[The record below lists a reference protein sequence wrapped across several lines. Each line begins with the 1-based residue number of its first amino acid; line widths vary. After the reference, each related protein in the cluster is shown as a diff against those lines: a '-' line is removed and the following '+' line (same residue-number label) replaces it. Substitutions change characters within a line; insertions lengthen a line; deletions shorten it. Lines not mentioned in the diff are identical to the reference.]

1 MDTWLP
7 SQEVGN
13 ELDGEFGGVLDVN
26 YYIWSRWEMGTYST
40 KGTVYV
46 WVTLLYHSNWR
57 NIVNKLYIF

>member
-1 MDTWLP
+1 MDMWLP

-40 KGTVYV
+40 KGTV
-46 WVTLLYHSNWR
+46 
-57 NIVNKLYIF
+57 